1 MFFVYLESK
10 AKKIFKDN
18 FVEIENK
25 YMCALKI
32 IVFTL
37 NDKDIDLKSIE
48 DFDMINI
55 LYESFLKMSY
65 RIYGSRCF
73 FLKPE
78 IIVNPDEQ
86 EFIIKLPMI
95 QKEVIQRLDKLN
107 G

>member
-25 YMCALKI
+25 YICALKI

-37 NDKDIDLKSIE
+37 NDKDIDLKFIE

-78 IIVNPDEQ
+78 IIVNPSEQ
-86 EFIIKLPMI
+86 KFIIKLPMI
-95 QKEVIQRLDKLN
+95 EKNEYDKIKKK
-107 G
+107 